1 MRFLFVSTDLIAGNL
16 ANLLVQEGHEV
27 RLFVEERD
35 RRKNFSGMVEQTED
49 WKKELPWVGK
59 DGVIVFDDSGY
70 GKEQDMLRDAGFS
83 VFGGS
88 SGGDDL
94 EFEREFAQNIFK
106 QHGLDVVPS
115 KDFPTIK
122 QATDF
127 IKRNPDYWVI
137 KQNNHA
143 PKSMNYVGQDA
154 KGFDV
159 ISVLESYASND
170 LLKKEK
176 ITLQKRVFGVE
187 IGIGR
192 YFNGTNWVG
201 PIEYNVE
208 HKKFLAGDLG
218 PTTSEMGT
226 IAWYDDDEENILYK
240 KVIAPFKEYLQ
251 KINFRGDF
259 EINCIVN
266 EKEIAPLEATP
277 RFGSPIV
284 HLHSEIHDSP
294 WGELLSAVARGEDY
308 DLKWKR
314 GFGIV
319 ILMAL
324 PPFPYQKKSA
334 EHDYRGIYIDITQV
348 KKEEISHL
356 HFEEIS
362 KDEKGYY
369 ISDNRGYVLYVTN
382 VGEDLEKSFEDAYDL
397 TKRVVIPKVM
407 YRNDI
412 GERFIEKDLP
422 SLKKWGYIK

>member
-27 RLFVEERD
+27 KLFVEERD
-35 RRKNFSGMVEQTED
+35 RRKNFSGMVQQTED
-49 WKKELPWVGK
+49 WKKELPWVGH

-70 GKEQDMLRDAGFS
+70 GKEQEMLRDAGFA

-94 EFEREFAQNIFK
+94 EFERESAQNIFK
-106 QHGLDVVPS
+106 EHGLDVVPS

-122 QATDF
+122 EAVNF
-127 IKRNPDYWVI
+127 IKRNPDFWVI

-143 PKSMNYVGQDA
+143 PKSMNYVGQDP

-192 YFNGTNWVG
+192 YFNGSNWVG

-240 KVIAPFKEYLQ
+240 KVIQPFKDYLQ

-266 EKEIAPLEATP
+266 EHEIVPLEATP

-308 DLKWKR
+308 DLKWKK

-334 EHDYRGIYIDITQV
+334 EHDYRGIYIDMTQV
-348 KKEEISHL
+348 KKEEMSHI

-382 VGEDLEKSFEDAYDL
+382 IGINPEKTFEDAYDL
-397 TKRVVIPKVM
+397 AKRIVIPKVL

-412 GERFIEKDLP
+412 GKRFIEKDLP
-422 SLKKWGYIK
+422 ALKKWGYIK